1 MADKPKSGLLQ
12 RFGSGFDRYIGG
24 LLGED
29 LEGLSPEEKS
39 TARRSAI
46 GIIARG
52 MLDPSQGSEALG
64 AVTQARVQQRAR
76 EELARRTAAAEAEMP
91 RIAGRVFGGPPG
103 NLESLPGIS
112 GEGGQ
117 LTASNRL
124 RTLESLPGEGGEGGQ
139 LTARYRPRMLESL
152 PRSGE
157 GGPLTSRYRQ
167 DPMEAMSMLYST
179 PEGRDAARLAPGLA
193 TFAAESI
200 KPNQPNLTN
209 DQREYLTAKTQGY
222 PGTFME
228 YQIAVK
234 GASAPRLS
242 VSTGER
248 GENKAQEALAGLEA
262 TDVSNQRNFARGAAR
277 VWNGAQKLID
287 LSGTGA
293 LSGSLAPGLIG
304 VNNFLVSIFGTGVD
318 PKLTADAEQFNAAV
332 SQLVID
338 QMSSLGGARGFSREE
353 TALLEKSFPNIATS
367 TQARIAIARLLQAKA
382 LESINSYNENLA
394 DFQRTFPNLKTSLK
408 PVELPKAAP
417 GTRPAGVSEQEWANM
432 PPKDRELFK

>member
-1 MADKPKSGLLQ
+1 MAEKTKKP
-12 RFGSGFDRYIGG
+12 GFFSRYIGG

-29 LEGLSPEEKS
+29 AESMTQDDRRRATLSLLGS
-39 TARRSAI
+39 FGRNYLSA
-46 GIIARG
+46 
-52 MLDPSQGSEALG
+52 GSGDESLAAMRASRAAERK
-64 AVTQARVQQRAR
+64 AVDD
-76 EELARRTAAAEAEMP
+76 ARRTAAAEAEMP
-91 RIAGRVFGGPPG
+91 RIAGRLFGGSAG
-103 NLESLPGIS
+103 MIESLPGQPEEES
-112 GEGGQ
+112 
-117 LTASNRL
+117 RL
-124 RTLESLPGEGGEGGQ
+124 
-139 LTARYRPRMLESL
+139 M
-152 PRSGE
+152 
-157 GGPLTSRYRQ
+157 TSRYRI
-167 DPMEAMSMLYST
+167 DPRDAMARLT
-179 PEGRDAARLAPGLA
+179 GTQAGRDAARLAPDLA

-209 DQREYLTAKTQGY
+209 DQREYLTARTQGY

-262 TDVSNQRNFARGAAR
+262 TDVSNQRGFARGAAR

-417 GTRPAGVSEQEWANM
+417 GTRPAGVSAQEWANM
-432 PPKDRELFK
+432 PPEDRALFK

>member
-1 MADKPKSGLLQ
+1 
-12 RFGSGFDRYIGG
+12 
-24 LLGED
+24 
-29 LEGLSPEEKS
+29 
-39 TARRSAI
+39 
-46 GIIARG
+46 
-52 MLDPSQGSEALG
+52 
-64 AVTQARVQQRAR
+64 
-76 EELARRTAAAEAEMP
+76 
-91 RIAGRVFGGPPG
+91 
-103 NLESLPGIS
+103 
-112 GEGGQ
+112 
-117 LTASNRL
+117 
-124 RTLESLPGEGGEGGQ
+124 
-139 LTARYRPRMLESL
+139 
-152 PRSGE
+152 
-157 GGPLTSRYRQ
+157 
-167 DPMEAMSMLYST
+167 MLYST

-262 TDVSNQRNFARGAAR
+262 TDVSNQRGFARGAAR

-417 GTRPAGVSEQEWANM
+417 GTRPAGVSPQEWANM

>member
-1 MADKPKSGLLQ
+1 MADKLKSGLLQ

-64 AVTQARVQQRAR
+64 AVTQARTQQRAR

-91 RIAGRVFGGPPG
+91 RIAGRLFGGSAG
-103 NLESLPGIS
+103 MIESLPGQPEEES
-112 GEGGQ
+112 
-117 LTASNRL
+117 RL
-124 RTLESLPGEGGEGGQ
+124 
-139 LTARYRPRMLESL
+139 M
-152 PRSGE
+152 
-157 GGPLTSRYRQ
+157 TSRYRI
-167 DPMEAMSMLYST
+167 DPKDAMARLT
-179 PEGRDAARLAPGLA
+179 GTQAGRDAARLAPGLA

-228 YQIAVK
+228 YLIEIK

-262 TDVSNQRNFARGAAR
+262 TDVSTQRGFARGAAR

-338 QMSSLGGARGFSREE
+338 QMSSLGGARGFSKEE

-408 PVELPKAAP
+408 PVVLPKAAP
-417 GTRPAGVSEQEWANM
+417 GTRPAGVSPQVWENM
-432 PPKDRELFK
+432 PPEDRALFK

>member
-64 AVTQARVQQRAR
+64 AVTQARTQQRAR

-91 RIAGRVFGGPPG
+91 RIAGRLFGGSAG
-103 NLESLPGIS
+103 MIESLPGQPEEES
-112 GEGGQ
+112 
-117 LTASNRL
+117 RL
-124 RTLESLPGEGGEGGQ
+124 
-139 LTARYRPRMLESL
+139 M
-152 PRSGE
+152 
-157 GGPLTSRYRQ
+157 TSRYRI
-167 DPMEAMSMLYST
+167 DPRDAMARLT
-179 PEGRDAARLAPGLA
+179 GTQAGRDAARLAPDLA

-262 TDVSNQRNFARGAAR
+262 TDVSNQRGFARGAAR